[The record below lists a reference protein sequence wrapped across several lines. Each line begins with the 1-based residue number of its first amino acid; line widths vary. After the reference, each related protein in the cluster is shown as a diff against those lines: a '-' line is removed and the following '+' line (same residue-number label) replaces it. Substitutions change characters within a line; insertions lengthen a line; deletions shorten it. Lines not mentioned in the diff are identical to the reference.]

1 MKYAVVDSGPI
12 IRGVRLERL
21 GAEALVT
28 IPEVLAEIRDKHARA
43 SLAQMPSEL
52 ETREPSDEAIR
63 TVSGFAKLT
72 GDLPVLSS
80 VDLRVLA
87 LTWMLQKETGGVA
100 HLRTVPLAKV
110 RTDDRAAALAA
121 ASGGAKAGAGSG
133 KAEVVGSG
141 TDPVLGTSQSAPAA
155 AAAGAGGSG
164 SERGVKPASQ
174 EGPRSWAALAAS
186 APVAPVRDV
195 APVRQVAVSAPA
207 PQHAGTP
214 EGGDGGGGAPKLWSL
229 LMGGI

>member
-110 RTDDRAAALAA
+110 RPDVDHKAPSTEKSRKKLSEAWPRAAPNLEKCTF
-121 ASGGAKAGAGSG
+121 S
-133 KAEVVGSG
+133 
-141 TDPVLGTSQSAPAA
+141 LGFCMF
-155 AAAGAGGSG
+155 
-164 SERGVKPASQ
+164 R
-174 EGPRSWAALAAS
+174 
-186 APVAPVRDV
+186 
-195 APVRQVAVSAPA
+195 
-207 PQHAGTP
+207 
-214 EGGDGGGGAPKLWSL
+214 
-229 LMGGI
+229 